1 MSSINASHAVHP
13 CAFVPDRILRR
24 GLLPGSVAT
33 SASSPVVL
41 AASTGDRTLA
51 LPSLPIRRKRADAD
65 GDDDEKLKAPAAA
78 KKRAITLTAS
88 MSANKDSSTQSS
100 RCKRVEDDDD
110 KSQRKRDTSRT
121 SAAVKSKAPVQ
132 SSRRNRPTK
141 SKPEKSEPVARKRKP
156 SEPETLSDWILHPS
170 GDWSYNPKG
179 Q

>member
-1 MSSINASHAVHP
+1 MLSFLTNDELRNSIETSKNFAKVTE
-13 CAFVPDRILRR
+13 D
-24 GLLPGSVAT
+24 LLSERSRDGTYKVDVCGDNGIT
-33 SASSPVVL
+33 S
-41 AASTGDRTLA
+41 T
-51 LPSLPIRRKRADAD
+51 
-65 GDDDEKLKAPAAA
+65 
-78 KKRAITLTAS
+78 
-88 MSANKDSSTQSS
+88 
-100 RCKRVEDDDD
+100 